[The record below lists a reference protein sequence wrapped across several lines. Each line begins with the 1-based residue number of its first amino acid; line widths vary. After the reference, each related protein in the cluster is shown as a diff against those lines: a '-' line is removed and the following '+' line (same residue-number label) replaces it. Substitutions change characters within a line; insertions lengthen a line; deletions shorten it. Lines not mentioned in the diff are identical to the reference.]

1 MDFNLDKSSLFCYY
15 NTMKERIENIL
26 EKNFDAITQNSK
38 NFLNSLL
45 SFLEANGDLTER
57 QQHALRRIEERYS
70 DEAISNRADWEKNYS
85 EQHKKH
91 AQIAASYYSSS
102 HNVAGYFRD
111 LALRVLEEPA
121 WIPSEKQYRAM
132 CENKYAKRVIESSI
146 AEPKYPAGS
155 FVMIRAGK
163 GPYQLLQSRVPA
175 MVVEADAGPVIS
187 AAKGSKL
194 YKILPMGSSTVWTV
208 EERDIKKCRK

>member
-1 MDFNLDKSSLFCYY
+1 
-15 NTMKERIENIL
+15 MKERIENIL
-26 EKNFDAITQNSK
+26 EKNFGVMSQSSK
-38 NFLNSLL
+38 SFLNSLL
-45 SFLEANGDLTER
+45 NFIEKTGTLSER
-57 QQHALRRIEERYS
+57 QEEALKTIEARYS
-70 DEAISNRADWEKNYS
+70 EEAINSRVSWEKNYS
-85 EQHKKH
+85 EQHKRY

-102 HNVAGYFRD
+102 HNIAGYFRD
-111 LALRVLEEPA
+111 LALRVLGEPD

-132 CENKYAKRVIESSI
+132 CENKYAKRVIESSV

-155 FVMIRAGK
+155 FVMVRAGK

-175 MVVEADAGPVIS
+175 MVIEADAGPVIS

-194 YKILPMGSSTVWTV
+194 YKILPMGSNTVWTL